1 MEGETTGTPLLST
14 TWFRSPQDRERC
26 PMEVSSMFAAYGSSG
41 GDYSWLIWVVV
52 ALAVLLAVAVF
63 AWWRAHRRTMSSRMN
78 RAKGR
83 MNRAVGKAQGRF
95 G

>member
-1 MEGETTGTPLLST
+1 ML
-14 TWFRSPQDRERC
+14 
-26 PMEVSSMFAAYGSSG
+26 AAYGSGG

-83 MNRAVGKAQGRF
+83 MNRAVGKAQGRI

>member
-1 MEGETTGTPLLST
+1 LLHTGAL
-14 TWFRSPQDRERC
+14 
-26 PMEVSSMFAAYGSSG
+26 V

-52 ALAVLLAVAVF
+52 ALVVLLAVAVF

-78 RAKGR
+78 RAKGK

>member
-1 MEGETTGTPLLST
+1 M
-14 TWFRSPQDRERC
+14 
-26 PMEVSSMFAAYGSSG
+26 
-41 GDYSWLIWVVV
+41 IWVVV
-52 ALAVLLAVAVF
+52 ALVVLLAVAVF

-78 RAKGR
+78 RAKGK

>member
-1 MEGETTGTPLLST
+1 
-14 TWFRSPQDRERC
+14 
-26 PMEVSSMFAAYGSSG
+26 
-41 GDYSWLIWVVV
+41 
-52 ALAVLLAVAVF
+52 LLAVAVF

>member
-1 MEGETTGTPLLST
+1 VEPETTGAAPGFKHL
-14 TWFRSPQDRERC
+14 FRSLDDREG
-26 PMEVSSMFAAYGSSG
+26 PLV
-41 GDYSWLIWVVV
+41 
-52 ALAVLLAVAVF
+52 VLLAVAVF

-78 RAKGR
+78 RAKGK

>member
-1 MEGETTGTPLLST
+1 MEPETTGAAPGFKHLFRPLD
-14 TWFRSPQDRERC
+14 DREE
-26 PMEVSSMFAAYGSSG
+26 P
-41 GDYSWLIWVVV
+41 LVVV
-52 ALAVLLAVAVF
+52 LAIAVF

-78 RAKGR
+78 RAKGK

>member
-1 MEGETTGTPLLST
+1 ML
-14 TWFRSPQDRERC
+14 
-26 PMEVSSMFAAYGSSG
+26 AAYGSPG
-41 GDYSWLIWVVV
+41 GDYGWLTWVVV
-52 ALAVLLAVAVF
+52 ALVVLLAVAVF

>member
-1 MEGETTGTPLLST
+1 
-14 TWFRSPQDRERC
+14 
-26 PMEVSSMFAAYGSSG
+26 MEVSPMLAAYGGTG

-52 ALAVLLAVAVF
+52 ALVVLLAVAVF
-63 AWWRAHRRTMSSRMN
+63 AWWRAHRRSMSSRMN
-78 RAKGR
+78 RAKGK

>member
-1 MEGETTGTPLLST
+1 
-14 TWFRSPQDRERC
+14 
-26 PMEVSSMFAAYGSSG
+26 MEVSQMLAAYGSAG

-52 ALAVLLAVAVF
+52 ALVVLLAVAVF
-63 AWWRAHRRTMSSRMN
+63 AWWRAHRRSMSSRMN
-78 RAKGR
+78 RAKGK

>member
-1 MEGETTGTPLLST
+1 ML
-14 TWFRSPQDRERC
+14 
-26 PMEVSSMFAAYGSSG
+26 AAYGSNG

-52 ALAVLLAVAVF
+52 GLVVLLAIALF

-78 RAKGR
+78 RTRGKV
-83 MNRAVGKAQGRF
+83 NRAVGKVQGRI